1 MRDRLMKYIRP
12 ILLGGVMCF
21 SGIVLGQTSGSI
33 NTLPAGQLGSRE
45 NPLVCNKGET
55 KEFSIEASTNYD
67 LGVDDYKNDRI
78 QWTIDGGISESSG
91 WIHKTE
97 TLTTSRIST
106 VRVKWSTD
114 PYRNSGFVDVT
125 QTSVDASNATHCS
138 GVVSRIYVRLNNKPY
153 FWGLAT
159 VDRNECA
166 DETSG
171 RWNAG
176 GVFDFS
182 GVNVNDVDTGDTV
195 TKSYKIVNE
204 SGDVVEAK
212 DIDQAPS
219 ELVPGVYR
227 VYFIAS
233 DGYSS
238 SETSIP
244 VYNITVNRSPRPS
257 NIRY

>member
-33 NTLPAGQLGSRE
+33 NTLPADQLGSSD
-45 NPLVCNKGET
+45 NPLVCTKGET
-55 KEFSIEASTNYD
+55 REFSIEASTNYD
-67 LGVDDYKNDRI
+67 LGADDYKNDRI
-78 QWTIDGGISESSG
+78 VWTINGGISESSG
-91 WIHKTE
+91 RIHKSE

-114 PYRNSGFVDVT
+114 PNIKEGYVDVT
-125 QTSVDASNATHCS
+125 QTSVDASNVEHCN
-138 GVVSRIYVRLNNKPY
+138 GVVSRIYVTFNTKPT
-153 FWGLAT
+153 FGIFTT

-166 DETSG
+166 DVTSG
-171 RWNAG
+171 KWNAG

-195 TKSYKIVNE
+195 KKSYKIVNE
-204 SGDVVEAK
+204 SGDVVEAE
-212 DIDQAPS
+212 DISQAPS
-219 ELVPGVYR
+219 ELGPGVYK
-227 VYFIAS
+227 VYLVAS

>member
-1 MRDRLMKYIRP
+1 MKYIRP

-45 NPLVCNKGET
+45 NPLVCTKGET

-67 LGVDDYKNDRI
+67 LGVDDYKNDEI
-78 QWTIDGGISESSG
+78 VWTIDGGISESSG

-125 QTSVDASNATHCS
+125 QTSVDASNVKHCN
-138 GVVSRIYVRLNNKPY
+138 GVVSRIYVTFNTKPK
-153 FWGLAT
+153 FGIFTT
-159 VDRNECA
+159 VNRNECA

-182 GVNVNDVDTGDTV
+182 AINVNDVDTGDTV

-204 SGDVVEAK
+204 SGDVVEAE
-212 DIDQAPS
+212 DISQAPS
-219 ELVPGVYR
+219 ELGPGVYK
-227 VYFIAS
+227 VYLVAN
-233 DGYSS
+233 DGYVS

-244 VYNITVNRSPRPS
+244 VYNITVQRSPRPS

>member
-45 NPLVCNKGET
+45 NPLVCNKGEI
-55 KEFSIEASTNYD
+55 KEFSVEASTNYD

-78 QWTIDGGISESSG
+78 QWTIVGGKSVSTDGA
-91 WIHKTE
+91 HKSE

-106 VRVKWSTD
+106 VRVKWGYVD
-114 PYRNSGFVDVT
+114 RECFVDVT

-153 FWGLAT
+153 FWGLTT
-159 VDRNECA
+159 VNRNECA

-212 DIDQAPS
+212 KIDQAPS

-233 DGYSS
+233 DDYSS

-244 VYNITVNRSPRPS
+244 VYKITVNRSPRPS

>member
-21 SGIVLGQTSGSI
+21 SGIVFGQTSGSI
-33 NTLPAGQLGSRE
+33 NTLPAGQLGSRD
-45 NPLVCNKGET
+45 NPLVCTKGET

-78 QWTIDGGISESSG
+78 VWTIVGGKSVSTGGI
-91 WIHKTE
+91 HKSE

-106 VRVKWSTD
+106 VRVTWGYVD
-114 PYRNSGFVDVT
+114 RECFVDVA

-138 GVVSRIYVRLNNKPY
+138 GVVSRIYVRLNSRPY
-153 FWGLAT
+153 FWGLTT

-166 DETSG
+166 DEISG
-171 RWNAG
+171 KWNAG
-176 GVFDFS
+176 GTFDFS
-182 GVNVNDVDTGDTV
+182 GVNVNDINAGDTV

-204 SGDVVEAK
+204 RGDVVEAK
-212 DIDQAPS
+212 DISQAPS
-219 ELVPGVYR
+219 ELGPGVYK
-227 VYFIAS
+227 VYLVAN
-233 DGYSS
+233 DGYVS

-244 VYNITVNRSPRPS
+244 VYNITVQRSPRPS